1 MLLIQLQ
8 GPFQAIVGIAAIPPE
23 KEGQRAFR
31 PDRPDMA
38 ALSVPGLKVLVFL
51 FQLHSTC
58 WSSSL
63 GYGCRSIFLVVR
75 KGRALWPGP
84 YVWLILVQLFYF
96 QLDRLNA
103 AFSVKSLFY
112 VGLASLDRY

>member
-38 ALSVPGLKVLVFL
+38 AFISISAVSASASFLALFVILAANVFI
-51 FQLHSTC
+51 STTT
-58 WSSSL
+58 
-63 GYGCRSIFLVVR
+63 GY
-75 KGRALWPGP
+75 K
-84 YVWLILVQLFYF
+84 
-96 QLDRLNA
+96 
-103 AFSVKSLFY
+103 
-112 VGLASLDRY
+112 